1 MAQNLIHGN
10 PLNLII
16 KFSIPLLIG
25 NLFQQFYSMA
35 DTVIVGKTLGMDAL
49 AAVGSTGALTFFIF
63 GFFFGLTGGVT
74 VITGQR
80 FGAADMTGTRRS
92 IAASVIITGAVT
104 LFMTIL
110 CTVLARQFLIW
121 CNTPADIL
129 EDALKYVRIMFIGMS
144 ALVSYNLLNSI
155 LRALGDSKTPLIFL
169 IISCL
174 LNVALDFIFILLFRW
189 GVSGAGVATV
199 ISQAAAGVWC
209 YFYAKK
215 HFSLLRLHPDD
226 WKLDGHFIWEHLR
239 LGLPSAFQFSVCAV
253 GILILQAVLN
263 SLGVQAVAAFTAAS
277 KIDSVMI
284 QPAFSFAIAIGAFTA
299 QNCGAKKY
307 LRICKG
313 VTACGIT
320 STVFAY
326 VIAISGLVFSRQL
339 TGIFV
344 SAEQAEVLL
353 PQVRILLIAQ
363 GSCTI
368 FLTMLLVYRYALQGM
383 GFAFIP
389 FLGGVVELI
398 LRGCFSKPLC
408 DFFGYTGV
416 CFVSPLAWFGAFVLL
431 GIVYYRTIRRRCG
444 RYL

>member
-1 MAQNLIHGN
+1 MTQNMVRGK

-25 NLFQQFYSMA
+25 NIFQQFYSMA
-35 DTVIVGKTLGMDAL
+35 DTVIVGKTLGMGAL

-74 VITGQR
+74 VVTGQR
-80 FGAADMTGTRRS
+80 FGAGDMTGTRRS

-104 LFMTIL
+104 LFMTVL
-110 CTVLARQFLIW
+110 CTVMARQFLVW

-129 EDALKYVRIMFIGMS
+129 EDALKYVRIMFIGMA

-155 LRALGDSKTPLIFL
+155 LRALGDSRTPLIFL
-169 IISCL
+169 IISCI
-174 LNVALDFIFILLFRW
+174 LNIVLDFIFILLFRS
-189 GVSGAGVATV
+189 GVAGAGIATV
-199 ISQAAAGVWC
+199 ISQAAAGIWC

-215 HFSLLRLHPDD
+215 RFPLLQLRPDD
-226 WKLDGHFIWEHLR
+226 WKWDGRFIWEHLR
-239 LGLPSAFQFSVCAV
+239 LALPSAFQFSVCAV

-263 SLGVQAVAAFTAAS
+263 SLGVQAVAAYTAAGR
-277 KIDSVMI
+277 IDSVMM
-284 QPAFSFAIAIGAFTA
+284 QPAFSFAIALGAFTA

-326 VIAISGLVFSRQL
+326 VIALLGIVFSRQL

-344 SAEQAEVLL
+344 SADQAEILL
-353 PQVRILLIAQ
+353 PQVRTLLITQ
-363 GSCTI
+363 GCCTV

-383 GFAFIP
+383 GFALIP
-389 FLGGVVELI
+389 FLGGVMELI
-398 LRGCFSKPLC
+398 LRGCFSKPFC
-408 DFFGYTGV
+408 DNFGYNGV
-416 CFVSPLAWFGAFVLL
+416 CFVSPLAWFGAFALL
-431 GIVYYRTIRRRCG
+431 GIVYYPAIHRRCG
-444 RYL
+444 RYF